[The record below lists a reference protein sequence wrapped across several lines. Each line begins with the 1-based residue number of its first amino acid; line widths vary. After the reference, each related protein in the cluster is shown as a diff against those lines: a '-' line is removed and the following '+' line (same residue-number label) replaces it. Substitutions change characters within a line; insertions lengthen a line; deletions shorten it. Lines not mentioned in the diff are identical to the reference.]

1 VGLHQLPCPEMQAWG
16 GVDKLALLP
25 MYGARGTL
33 LHRRRREA
41 LVVFDAYT
49 RLVYRRLAR
58 KVVRDV
64 IAYRAADVEVVG
76 LVGVSA
82 SPSCGVHTTMDLGLA
97 CDVVA
102 SCPLA
107 QIDRE
112 LMNVEVVAGSATPG
126 NRRFVDLIREGL
138 RRRHQRIDLFE
149 HDQPAEMR
157 GDRSLPAGL
166 RERLGAR

>member
-1 VGLHQLPCPEMQAWG
+1 VL
-16 GVDKLALLP
+16 
-25 MYGARGTL
+25 
-33 LHRRRREA
+33 
-41 LVVFDAYT
+41 
-49 RLVYRRLAR
+49 
-58 KVVRDV
+58 
-64 IAYRAADVEVVG
+64 G